1 MENFYNLTITQL
13 EAKAR
18 EMDNLTSNINLLVE
32 AIFTIKAIV
41 RNEDYSDE
49 NKNKRKIE
57 WQNAIN
63 LDLKGKFKLIESF
76 IKNEYPEKKLK
87 DISKEKAEFKKYVL
101 EREKEIAEAFEALAN
116 REEKVNN
123 EIKNRLIK

>member
-1 MENFYNLTITQL
+1 MENFYDLTIKQIQAKVKEMEQL
-13 EAKAR
+13 N
-18 EMDNLTSNINLLVE
+18 DGVNLLVNT
-32 AIFTIKAIV
+32 IFKL
-41 RNEDYSDE
+41 DE
-49 NKNKRKIE
+49 NCWKVNGDPNDK

-63 LDLKGKFKLIESF
+63 LNLKDKLELIKSF
-76 IKNEYPEKKLK
+76 IITEYPERKLEI
-87 DISKEKAEFKKYVL
+87 ISREKAEFKKYVL